1 MNEPKKEE
9 PKPAPVQAQPTPAPQ
24 VTPAPG
30 FNNQQATGQNVP
42 APAPQAQ
49 LDPANE
55 IVAGHQNKEAIVA
68 ELEGMGF
75 DKPLIE
81 QALAAAFYNKE
92 RAVDYLLNVS

>member
-1 MNEPKKEE
+1 MV
-9 PKPAPVQAQPTPAPQ
+9 APTPVAAPQ
-24 VTPAPG
+24 ANAPG
-30 FNNQQATGQNVP
+30 FNNNQPVQPP
-42 APAPQAQ
+42 AQQ
-49 LDPANE
+49 LDPNNE
-55 IVAGHQNKEAIVA
+55 IVSGHTNKAEIVA